1 MGSNRYKIKIVLIL
15 FTTCVLLSCNDSSV
29 IENKETVYFD
39 LLNKFDERF
48 PGRGMIDYPGN
59 PSNDNAKSYA
69 MVLNAELNRMN
80 FNSSNLS
87 TLGKNA
93 GDWLINNTLTDEFGN
108 IGWGISSEWDAF
120 GDSTVN
126 PANTIYTISTSI
138 VIEALLNWI
147 EMDTNCNKLQIWNL
161 IDKVTQSYL
170 NKNTIST
177 NGLLPY
183 SCNPNDFGYNCYN
196 PAIHMAGQFQRI
208 SQLHPLVQQRKKFAD
223 LAFNNI
229 NILLKDK
236 IVSSTGN
243 WYWNYSDLEK
253 IPNDMPH
260 ALYIINGINT
270 YINYGGKNSAL
281 LDNKKV
287 NNHITDFYEK
297 DSLKWHSWPIF
308 RKDLKINPEPRLYD
322 LGYAMAFC
330 SDYFEYYADS
340 LFKLSHRYKNTV
352 SGLYNKYIND
362 TTIINEYQS
371 YLLFGLSK
379 YLYKRDFV
387 ASPNNNIS
395 IYKSLDKELPFSD
408 LSSKFFDV
416 NYFFDT
422 LSNKSE
428 LSVNKNI
435 IKTNNDI
442 PLSFE
447 ALNDYGLVFCRKS
460 LSNEIVIY
468 KTEFQQKPIT
478 LKLLPKTDISNFV
491 FRKSFVYNEK
501 IWLIVFDF
509 IQRKNFLF
517 SLSLNNNVR
526 FTLDNP
532 IPFDLE
538 EELGYEQQPKIS
550 VKIFQDKCFLISA
563 NNLFTLEKT
572 RNLTRTKYGKN
583 TELLEIEASTKGIYI
598 LGKYIDQAVYSKFNK
613 SLNQYYLFSIED
625 KTDTVVLE
633 KNKIYYNLRQINN
646 RISLNYISSK
656 NSAYDYLVF
665 QLKRMNNNG
674 VMSFG
679 VDNYEGEVVW
689 TQSYYLT
696 GMNDFLHLSKIES
709 NNDLKIESLNYEFK
723 KRLSYE
729 IKLLYKLIGS
739 SKGISC
745 KTFTVNRS
753 AVLHAVQTGKTLL
766 LLNRIREDSKI
777 YEPAILSTFA
787 FNTTFLRNHIETF
800 GKTGSNYP
808 NNPSYGCLIWHK
820 GSSFKYDGNVIP
832 FNHQNCWASA
842 ILFNKNTD
850 ELKKKVAKDIVNT
863 LIEIELKNRVEKNS
877 NNYYWNYWWGIAKTG
892 WKLSDS
898 ISVNTPSWQGD
909 GERVALARYR
919 TFDAIAVM
927 ALANGDTAKSYSNY
941 LNYFTQAVYVGG
953 LELFALPYLLKSK
966 QSIDFKKLDDKV
978 LNNALKFDSQPSLRN
993 TLIAWRIKYSLL
1005 K

>member
-1 MGSNRYKIKIVLIL
+1 MAFIL
-15 FTTCVLLSCNDSSV
+15 FTTCILLACNDSLI

-39 LLNKFDERF
+39 LLKKFDSNF

-59 PSNDNAKSYA
+59 ALNDNAKSYA
-69 MVLNAELNRMN
+69 MVLNAELNRM
-80 FNSSNLS
+80 FADSSCLS
-87 TLGKNA
+87 RLGKNA
-93 GDWLINNTLTDEFGN
+93 GNWLINNTLRDEFGN

-138 VIEALLNWI
+138 AIEALLNWI
-147 EMDTNCNKLQIWNL
+147 EIDTSCNKLQIWNL

-170 NKNTIST
+170 HKNIISAK
-177 NGLLPY
+177 GLIPY

-196 PAIHMAGQFQRI
+196 PAIHMVGQFQRI
-208 SQLHPLVQQRKKFAD
+208 SQLHPTIQQRKKFAD

-229 NILLKDK
+229 KILLRDK

-281 LDNKKV
+281 LDYKKV
-287 NNHITDFYEK
+287 NNHISDFYEK
-297 DSLKWHSWPIF
+297 DSLRWHSWPIF

-330 SDYFEYYADS
+330 SDYFENFADS

-362 TTIINEYQS
+362 STIINEYQS

-379 YLYKRDFV
+379 YLFKRDIV
-387 ASPNNNIS
+387 AKPRNNVS
-395 IYKSLDKELPFSD
+395 TYKSLDKELPFSD
-408 LSSKFFDV
+408 LSSQFFHI

-422 LSNKSE
+422 IFNRSE
-428 LSVNKNI
+428 LKVNENI
-435 IKTNNDI
+435 IQTNNDI

-447 ALNDYGLVFCRKS
+447 FLNNYGLVFCRKL

-468 KTEFQQKPIT
+468 KTEFQHKPLT
-478 LKLLPKTDISNFV
+478 SKLLPQTDMSNFA

-509 IQRKNFLF
+509 IQRKNILF
-517 SLSLNNNVR
+517 SLSLNNNGR
-526 FTLDNP
+526 FFLDNP
-532 IPFDLE
+532 ISFHLE
-538 EELGYEQQPKIS
+538 EELGYEQQPKIL

-563 NNLFTLEKT
+563 NNFFTLEKT
-572 RNLTRTKYGKN
+572 GSLKNIKYGQN
-583 TELLEIEASTKGIYI
+583 IELLEIVASTKGIYI
-598 LGKYIDQAVYSKFNK
+598 LGKSIDKAVYSAFNK
-613 SLNQYYLFSIED
+613 SINQYYLFSIGD
-625 KTDTVVLE
+625 KTDTLILD

-656 NSAYDYLVF
+656 NSAYDYLLF

-696 GMNDFLHLSKIES
+696 GMNDFLHLSKIELI
-709 NNDLKIESLNYEFK
+709 NDLKIQSLKFEFK

-729 IKLLYKLIGS
+729 IKLLYKLIES
-739 SKGISC
+739 SKGIEC
-745 KTFTVNRS
+745 KTFTINRS

-766 LLNRIREDSKI
+766 LLNRIKEDSEI
-777 YEPAILSTFA
+777 YVPATLSNFA
-787 FNTTFLRNHIETF
+787 SNTIFLRNHIETF
-800 GKTGSNYP
+800 GKTGSNYTQNP
-808 NNPSYGCLIWHK
+808 NYSCLIWPR
-820 GSSFKYDGNVIP
+820 GSAFKYDGNVIP

-842 ILFNKNTD
+842 VLLNKNTD
-850 ELKKKVAKDIVNT
+850 ELKKKVAKDIVST
-863 LIEIELKNRVEKNS
+863 LIEIELKNRVEKDS
-877 NNYYWNYWWGIAKTG
+877 DNYYWNYWWGIAKTG

-898 ISVNTPSWQGD
+898 ISFNTPSWQGD
-909 GERVALARYR
+909 GERVAIARYR

-927 ALANGDTAKSYSNY
+927 ALAYVDSSKSYSNY
-941 LNYFTQAVYVGG
+941 LNYFTKALYDGG
-953 LELFALPYLLKSK
+953 IELFALPYLLKSK
-966 QSIDFKKLDDKV
+966 QSVDFRKMDNKV
-978 LNNALKFDSQPSLRN
+978 IVNALKFDSQPSLRN
-993 TLIAWRIKYSLL
+993 SLIAWKLIYSSLE
-1005 K
+1005 